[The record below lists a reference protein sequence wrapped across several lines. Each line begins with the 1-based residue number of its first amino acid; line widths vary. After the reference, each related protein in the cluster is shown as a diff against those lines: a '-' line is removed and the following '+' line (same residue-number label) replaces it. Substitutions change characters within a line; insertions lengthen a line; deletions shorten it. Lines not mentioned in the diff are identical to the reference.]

1 MRNGAEDVENQF
13 ARGRC
18 GVDSFFEA
26 DQVNAADLEAFDGIE
41 QFFEGAAEA
50 IETGN
55 AEAVAGPGMVDQFRQ
70 GRTLEPS
77 ARDHVD
83 EHANGAGLPQPI
95 LLAGGILC
103 RSRDPGITE
112 DVTVAYRAVRLF
124 NEPDC
129 VKSPSRGSLIRQ
141 HRRASTMTDP
151 WRRRSLG
158 AASLFGGVRCCC
170 DWETRD
176 GGGLLR
182 QKRADYPV
190 KPLRRQSRREFL
202 RGVTIV
208 TVQNPTLR
216 AAGPEAI
223 RQCPT

>member
-1 MRNGAEDVENQF
+1 MTGSFTASFGGGNAVAGALGNQTALEMRNGAEDVENQF

-112 DVTVAYRAVRLF
+112 DVTVAGRAVRLLK
-124 NEPDC
+124 P
-129 VKSPSRGSLIRQ
+129 SPKGEGVHPSPRGD
-141 HRRASTMTDP
+141 T
-151 WRRRSLG
+151 
-158 AASLFGGVRCCC
+158 
-170 DWETRD
+170 
-176 GGGLLR
+176 
-182 QKRADYPV
+182 
-190 KPLRRQSRREFL
+190 
-202 RGVTIV
+202 
-208 TVQNPTLR
+208 N
-216 AAGPEAI
+216 
-223 RQCPT
+223 